1 MTQTYQQQV
10 HNITQTKKWLHWLP
24 TFGWLPFALAINS
37 FIIPP
42 GTAVAYWGRWIGLIV
57 LLIYGFNK
65 VFISGKW
72 ERNNFDR
79 FAFLVFTVI
88 IISTAYADLNGVL
101 YAAGFYQTGIFKAV
115 SFLLAYLSL
124 TWGVQSVLNSFHD
137 ATAIIKN
144 LVYSATVIY
153 TIGLIG
159 NALRIIPVLM
169 GAPSGIFFNP
179 NATAALGIVIL
190 PLSIWFSS
198 RQKHWGILRFIPTL
212 IIFTAIIIS
221 GARTPLIALSVLLLY
236 YLICWSRY
244 KGVEM
249 LVIYGIAT
257 IAISALLILSI
268 DFLQSSFFEKLYENL
283 TTSTGAGITSHR
295 TNLLWPLYIENI
307 FSSPISILIGNGWG
321 SEEAL
326 LLHKSN
332 TSIFFDRLWLG
343 TAHNAYIG
351 LTYQIGLIGS
361 LLTFVPLWSIVINQ
375 IKESSNYINKE
386 HFELKLALCS
396 ALLAELCLCVFESGF
411 YNIGSAHSLPG
422 WLVAYM
428 AVKLPYLQADFSN

>member
-1 MTQTYQQQV
+1 MTQTYQAQI
-10 HNITQTKKWLHWLP
+10 NNSTQTKKWLHWLP

-57 LLIYGFNK
+57 LLIYGLNK
-65 VFISGKW
+65 ILNTRKW

-101 YAAGFYQTGIFKAV
+101 YAADFYKTGILKAV

-124 TWGVQSVLNSFHD
+124 TWGLQSVLKSFDD
-137 ATAIIKN
+137 ATSVIKN

-179 NATAALGIVIL
+179 NATAALGIIIL

-198 RQKHWGILRFIPTL
+198 RQKHWGIFRFLPTL

-221 GARTPLIALSVLLLY
+221 GARTPLVSLIILLLY

-244 KGVEM
+244 KGLDM

-257 IAISALLILSI
+257 IAISTLLIFSI
-268 DFLQSSFFEKLYENL
+268 DFFESSLFEKIYENL
-283 TTSTGAGITSHR
+283 TTSTGAGITSYR
-295 TNLLWPLYIENI
+295 TNLLWPLFIEKI
-307 FSSPISILIGNGWG
+307 FSSPISMLIGNGWG

-326 LLHKSN
+326 LLHKSAQ
-332 TSIFFDRLWLG
+332 SIFFERLWVG
-343 TAHNAYIG
+343 TAHNAYLG

-361 LLTFVPLWSIVINQ
+361 LLIFFPLWSIVFNQ
-375 IKESSNYINKE
+375 IKDSSNYITKE
-386 HFELKLALCS
+386 HFEFRLALGA
-396 ALLAELCLCVFESGF
+396 ALLAELCLCFFESGF
-411 YNIGSAHSLPG
+411 YNIGSVHALPG

-428 AVKLPYLQADFSN
+428 AVKLPYLQTDFNN